1 MLVEEILYFTLL
13 NGNLDNNMYTTFLMF
28 SQPKTKQ

>member
-13 NGNLDNNMYTTFLMF
+13 NGNLDNNMHTKFLMF